1 MKKIIRLTE
10 QDLATLL
17 KGIVSLATGMAT
29 SNTNKKETT
38 SNDKSTKTTSTNTTS
53 TNSDSKETKS
63 TGKKLPPNI
72 QKLIDKLK
80 TSYGIN
86 ITQQHINK
94 EYEQEGDIRLDAGG
108 VNSEALKQIKKLI
121 EDCKKANPKVRFPEG
136 YCF

>member
-17 KGIVSLATGMAT
+17 KGIVNLATGMAT

-38 SNDKSTKTTSTNTTS
+38 SNDKSTNTTSTNTTS

-72 QKLIDKLK
+72 QKLIDKYQVESVPTFVFIKDGEEIEKFSGANEKRLRE
-80 TSYGIN
+80 S
-86 ITQQHINK
+86 TQ
-94 EYEQEGDIRLDAGG
+94 
-108 VNSEALKQIKKLI
+108 KLS
-121 EDCKKANPKVRFPEG
+121 DL
-136 YCF
+136 